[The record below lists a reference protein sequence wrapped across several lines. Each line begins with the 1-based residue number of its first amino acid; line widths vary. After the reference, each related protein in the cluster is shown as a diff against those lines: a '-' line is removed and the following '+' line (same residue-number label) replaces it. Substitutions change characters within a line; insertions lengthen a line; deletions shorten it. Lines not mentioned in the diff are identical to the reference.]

1 MITTEE
7 IREQIQPN
15 AAPSKC
21 VSAEQAGL
29 LAEQYRSQG
38 KRVVFTN
45 GCYDLLHAGHVTSL
59 MEAAAFGDVL
69 FVGVNADTTVRAL
82 KGPDRPI
89 IGEQERMAVLAA
101 LECVQHAVL
110 FSEDTPHA
118 LLRSIRPDV
127 LVKGGTY
134 REDEVVGHEF
144 VTSYG
149 GQIRVTNTIDGL
161 STTNIL
167 AKVIDRA
174 A

>member
-1 MITTEE
+1 
-7 IREQIQPN
+7 
-15 AAPSKC
+15 
-21 VSAEQAGL
+21 
-29 LAEQYRSQG
+29 
-38 KRVVFTN
+38 
-45 GCYDLLHAGHVTSL
+45 
-59 MEAAAFGDVL
+59 
-69 FVGVNADTTVRAL
+69 
-82 KGPDRPI
+82 
-89 IGEQERMAVLAA
+89 MAVLAA
-101 LECVQHAVL
+101 LEGVQHAVL

>member
-1 MITTEE
+1 
-7 IREQIQPN
+7 
-15 AAPSKC
+15 
-21 VSAEQAGL
+21 
-29 LAEQYRSQG
+29 
-38 KRVVFTN
+38 
-45 GCYDLLHAGHVTSL
+45 
-59 MEAAAFGDVL
+59 
-69 FVGVNADTTVRAL
+69 
-82 KGPDRPI
+82 
-89 IGEQERMAVLAA
+89 
-101 LECVQHAVL
+101 
-110 FSEDTPHA
+110 
-118 LLRSIRPDV
+118 V